1 MNDRFEIRCFPGRTR
16 AFFLPGLTNPTN
28 PSHPT
33 ADPIGSAFGA
43 SGSTATSL
51 RPAIPALARAG
62 NRAGVTVR
70 LTGAPPPSRVTDV
83 GNETKT
89 TDASRTPDPFDLSRF
104 LAAQDPIYPEALSE
118 IRAGRK
124 RTHWMW
130 FVFPQAIGLG
140 TSPTARHYAIRS
152 LAEARAYLA
161 HPVPGHRLR
170 ECAESLLRVRGKSAS
185 EIFGYPD
192 DMKLRSS
199 MTLFASVAEE
209 DSVFA
214 EVLERYFGGKRD
226 PLTLGFI
233 ERDAG
238 PE

>member
-1 MNDRFEIRCFPGRTR
+1 
-16 AFFLPGLTNPTN
+16 
-28 PSHPT
+28 
-33 ADPIGSAFGA
+33 
-43 SGSTATSL
+43 
-51 RPAIPALARAG
+51 
-62 NRAGVTVR
+62 
-70 LTGAPPPSRVTDV
+70 V

-89 TDASRTPDPFDLSRF
+89 TDASRTPDSFDLSRF
-104 LAAQDPIYPEALSE
+104 LAAQNPIYPDALSE

-152 LAEARAYLA
+152 MDEARAYLA
-161 HPVPGHRLR
+161 HPILGHRLR

-185 EIFGYPD
+185 EIFGDPD

-199 MTLFASVAEE
+199 MTLFASVAEK
-209 DSVFA
+209 DSLFA
-214 EVLERYFGGKRD
+214 KVLEQYFGGKPD
-226 PLTLGFI
+226 PLTVAFI
-233 ERDAG
+233 ERDAA